1 MTVKQCNDC
10 GDCRHICD
18 GNMRGDSYD
27 ITSIASKIDSNGY
40 LKIKGTFTRAGI
52 FKYENPDGTLRR
64 ELRHPDDVM
73 RADSINTLKLIPVA
87 PLLDHAMTMLN
98 LQSPTATDQFKSI
111 GTTGENINITKD
123 AALDGSL
130 AIYDKK
136 TIVRLLKADKNKKLP
151 EISAAYLL
159 PNGIDKTPGYFDGSK
174 WGIESGNYD
183 VRQLAP
189 FNYGHVTLVDKGR
202 AGSRCQIRAD
212 SAENEDSKE
221 EKNMGKRT
229 IPELVIGTF
238 RADALEIEE
247 TPDML
252 NLLAQRVRLGVE
264 LAKTQQRADT
274 VEGEKAALTQLNKDM
289 QTKLDDAI
297 PQTQYRADLQ
307 ESLELLKMAEELGL
321 KIKDDFTPKALKLTI
336 CSKIDPEMKTRADMS
351 DGFLNGVF
359 SQIKGTWAQRLKE
372 RKTIKNLN
380 NHLNDDAKVSDTEY
394 EDHGNI
400 E

>member
-1 MTVKQCNDC
+1 MTKE
-10 GDCRHICD
+10 
-18 GNMRGDSYD
+18 Y
-27 ITSIASKIDSNGY
+27 
-40 LKIKGTFTRAGI
+40 
-52 FKYENPDGTLRR
+52 
-64 ELRHPDDVM
+64 
-73 RADSINTLKLIPVA
+73 RADSFGVTIADKVGTNEYLHIKGSITGVGV
-87 PLLDHAMTMLN
+87 
-98 LQSPTATDQFKSI
+98 FKY
-111 GTTGENINITKD
+111 KQ
-123 AALDGSL
+123 LDGSTRREFRPSEEVFRADSMDTL
-130 AIYDKK
+130 KSVPIVSVLDHVKTALGIEGSYNDAKNMRIVGSVGEEITKNADNCLDASLTIYDKDIIK
-136 TIVRLLKADKNKKLP
+136 QAIDNPNLQLTAGYKLNL
-151 EISAAYLL
+151 EL
-159 PNGIDKTPGYFDGSK
+159 TPGVHKG
-174 WGIESGNYD
+174 EAYD
-183 VRQLAP
+183 AIQRDIV
-189 FNYGHVTLVDKGR
+189 YGHVTLTEKGR

-321 KIKDDFTPKALKLTI
+321 KIKDDFTPKALKLAI

-380 NHLNDDAKVSDTEY
+380 NHLDDNAKVSDTEY